1 MGNPDLSL
9 LLKGVQKI
17 KNIVRGSIVG
27 HSFYRRQVGMLKVCK
42 NMFMKTLR
50 TDSAR
55 IHRALCKA
63 KSGKLSDLR
72 GKHVPH
78 NKTLPTTIGIIH
90 EHIKSF
96 PTTVSH
102 YNRKDTNKLYL
113 DTNLNLSLMYKRF
126 VEYIKQK
133 GTLQKVPSQLLY
145 EKIFRRDFQLK
156 FQATKERYLS
166 YM

>member
-1 MGNPDLSL
+1 MQKYVHEN
-9 LLKGVQKI
+9 VQI
-17 KNIVRGSIVG
+17 
-27 HSFYRRQVGMLKVCK
+27 
-42 NMFMKTLR
+42 
-50 TDSAR
+50 DSVR

-78 NKTLPTTIGIIH
+78 NKTLPITIEIIH
-90 EHIKSF
+90 GHIKSF

-102 YNRKDTNKLYL
+102 YTKKDTNKHYL
-113 DTNLNLSLMYKRF
+113 DTNLNLSLIYRRF

-133 GTLQKVPSQLLY
+133 GTLQKIPSQSLY
-145 EKIFRRDFQLK
+145 EKIFGRDFNLS
-156 FQATKERYLS
+156 FLATTERYLS